1 MINQNEL
8 NKYIKHVE
16 KNIPCFK
23 KEKQNCINVLK
34 ASIEDLISTNPN
46 ITLSELCETFG
57 KPKVV
62 AKNFTNEL
70 DPLKIR
76 KYKILKSIF
85 FFIILGIFAVIVIG
99 FISNCIYD
107 LTRLD
112 YTYFFIKD
120 LTNTP

>member
-1 MINQNEL
+1 MINQSEL

-99 FISNCIYD
+99 FISNFIYD

-112 YTYFFIKD
+112 YTYFLIKD